1 MTQII
6 ILFRRMIR
14 TSKEFG
20 DRHAYGAEANVLP
33 VQLGTEPVSLL
44 FVTIFVEK
52 ILNFTGSL

>member
-1 MTQII
+1 MPQII

-14 TSKEFG
+14 TSREFG
-20 DRHAYGAEANVLP
+20 DRHAYGAKANVLP

-52 ILNFTGSL
+52 IQNFTGSL

>member
-6 ILFRRMIR
+6 ILFRRTIR
-14 TSKEFG
+14 TSREFG
-20 DRHAYGAEANVLP
+20 DRHAYGAKANVLP

>member
-1 MTQII
+1 MPQII

-14 TSKEFG
+14 TSREFG
-20 DRHAYGAEANVLP
+20 DRHAYGAKANVLP

>member
-1 MTQII
+1 VPQFI

-14 TSKEFG
+14 TSREFG
-20 DRHAYGAEANVLP
+20 DRHAYGAKANVLP